1 MGRLAQLCD
10 FGEARLCH
18 SPMRA
23 NAELERLYREVG
35 RAGLEALDLGEWP
48 RSASLLEHCVSLPD
62 GSLAPRRFARGE
74 EVVACNALL
83 GRDPAHVALLT
94 LAQRTFRDALQE
106 ARERCLSPES
116 GAAFA
121 NRCVRW
127 CAPESWHAVVAVFSE
142 CPALLPARERA
153 SWAPVPAD
161 KLDHALG
168 TELRGEF
175 FAFPVPPVRLRFHGY
190 RVCADGALIACFLD
204 AAAEEDPE
212 RGSLPTSERSA
223 ADEHSG
229 GFLPLRERSRLIAA
243 RVLGGPL
250 TSRPK
255 NLIHVT
261 LGRVLRP
268 PPRATESELESFA
281 VTVRWLAARLHA
293 GLVPSGWA
301 DAPRAEPGGWRM
313 GELPA
318 ASVTGR
324 GDLEPAAG
332 LGEVL
337 EIDEVSLTLEKQWW
351 MEEYDVLAEVRVGT
365 RAGV

>member
-1 MGRLAQLCD
+1 
-10 FGEARLCH
+10 
-18 SPMRA
+18 MRA

-62 GSLAPRRFARGE
+62 GSLAPRRFERGE

-190 RVCADGALIACFLD
+190 RVCADGALIACFQD

-212 RGSLPTSERSA
+212 RGSLPTRKSGDAS
-223 ADEHSG
+223 DEDRG

-268 PPRATESELESFA
+268 PSRDR
-281 VTVRWLAARLHA
+281 VGVGVVRGHRSLARRE
-293 GLVPSGWA
+293 
-301 DAPRAEPGGWRM
+301 APRGPRPERVGRRAEGRARGWRM
-313 GELPA
+313 GRAPRRQRHGPRRPRARGGTGGGARDRRGFAHAGKAVVDGGVRRPGGGARRDESGSIIA
-318 ASVTGR
+318 AVS
-324 GDLEPAAG
+324 
-332 LGEVL
+332 
-337 EIDEVSLTLEKQWW
+337 DEQPNKMIL
-351 MEEYDVLAEVRVGT
+351 
-365 RAGV
+365 